1 MQLFLISG
9 LSGSGKSIA
18 LKVLEDSGFYCVDNL
33 PADMLA
39 ALVEH
44 LQHAGYSNIAVSI
57 DVRSANSVQRLPP
70 LLQQIR
76 QQGVDGMTRCAQ
88 ASGAGMPTPRL
99 LPQSA
104 GYAITSDL
112 ASVVGSPSRVANG
125 SISNVSETDVHVL
138 FLDAQTDTL
147 VKRFSETRR
156 LHPLSDG
163 VRTLP
168 ECVSYEREL
177 LAEIS
182 DIGHH
187 IDTTEL
193 NANSLRNWI
202 KQFIKVDRARL
213 TLLFQ
218 SFGYKHG
225 IPLDSDLVF
234 DVRCL
239 PNPHYAPELRP
250 LTGRDA
256 PVIEFLD
263 NASDAQQMFGDIRN
277 FVERWL
283 PSFVADNRSYLT
295 VAIGC
300 TGGQHRSVYLA
311 EKLALHFGHQQ
322 QVLVRHR
329 ELTQ

>member
-9 LSGSGKSIA
+9 LSGSGKSVA
-18 LKVLEDSGFYCVDNL
+18 LKVLEDSGYYCVDNL
-33 PADMLA
+33 PAELLSS
-39 ALVEH
+39 LVEY
-44 LQHAGYSNIAVSI
+44 LMHAGYSNIAVSI
-57 DVRSANSVQRLPP
+57 DVRSANSVQRLPG
-70 LLQQIR
+70 LLLELMQQE
-76 QQGVDGMTRCAQ
+76 
-88 ASGAGMPTPRL
+88 
-99 LPQSA
+99 
-104 GYAITSDL
+104 L
-112 ASVVGSPSRVANG
+112 A
-125 SISNVSETDVHVL
+125 VHVL
-138 FLDAQTDTL
+138 FLDAQSDTL

-168 ECVSYEREL
+168 ECVSHEREL

-182 DIGHH
+182 NIGHH

-193 NANSLRNWI
+193 NANALRAWI
-202 KQFIKVDRARL
+202 KNFIKVDRARL
-213 TLLFQ
+213 TLLFE
-218 SFGYKHG
+218 SFGFKHG
-225 IPLDSDLVF
+225 IPLDADLVF

-239 PNPHYAPELRP
+239 PNPHYDPVLRP

-256 PVIEFLD
+256 PVIEFLE
-263 NASDAQQMFGDIRN
+263 NTPSAQDMFGDISN

-283 PSFVADNRSYLT
+283 PSFVADNRNYLT

-311 EKLALHFGHQQ
+311 EKLAQHFGQQQ

-329 ELTQ
+329 GLIQ

>member
-1 MQLFLISG
+1 VQLFLISG

-18 LKVLEDSGFYCVDNL
+18 LKVLEDSGYYCVDNL

-44 LQHAGYSNIAVSI
+44 LQRAGYRNIAVSI

-70 LLQQIR
+70 LLQQIK
-76 QQGVDGMTRCAQ
+76 QQ
-88 ASGAGMPTPRL
+88 
-99 LPQSA
+99 
-104 GYAITSDL
+104 
-112 ASVVGSPSRVANG
+112 
-125 SISNVSETDVHVL
+125 NVDVHVL

-193 NANSLRNWI
+193 NANALRAWI
-202 KQFIKVDRARL
+202 KQFIKLDRARL

-225 IPLDSDLVF
+225 VPLDSDLVF

-239 PNPHYAPELRP
+239 PNPHYNPVLQP
-250 LTGRDA
+250 LTGRDNA
-256 PVIEFLD
+256 VIEFLD
-263 NASDAQQMFGDIRN
+263 NTPSAQDMYRDIRD

-295 VAIGC
+295 VALGC

-311 EKLALHFGHQQ
+311 EKLARHFEQQQ

-329 ELTQ
+329 ELSQ

>member
-9 LSGSGKSIA
+9 LSGSGKSVA
-18 LKVLEDSGFYCVDNL
+18 LKTLEDAGFYCVDNL
-33 PADMLA
+33 PAEMLSG
-39 ALVEH
+39 LIEH
-44 LQHAGYSNIAVSI
+44 LLPAGYSNIAVSI
-57 DVRSANSVQRLPP
+57 DVRSANSVQRLPEL
-70 LLQQIR
+70 LLQLR
-76 QQGVDGMTRCAQ
+76 QKNLT
-88 ASGAGMPTPRL
+88 
-99 LPQSA
+99 
-104 GYAITSDL
+104 
-112 ASVVGSPSRVANG
+112 
-125 SISNVSETDVHVL
+125 VHVL
-138 FLDAQTDTL
+138 FLDAQNDTL

-156 LHPLSDG
+156 LHPLNDAASLANG
-163 VRTLP
+163 KQGRTLP
-168 ECVSYEREL
+168 ECVQQEREL

-182 DIGHH
+182 SIGHR

-193 NANSLRNWI
+193 NANALRAWI

-218 SFGYKHG
+218 SFGFKHG

-239 PNPHYAPELRP
+239 PNPHYNPELRP

-256 PVIEFLD
+256 AVVEFLD
-263 NASDAQQMFGDIRN
+263 NTPGVQDMFGDIRD

-311 EKLALHFGHQQ
+311 EKLARYFEHQQ

-329 ELTQ
+329 ELA

>member
-1 MQLFLISG
+1 VQLFLISG
-9 LSGSGKSIA
+9 LSGSGKSVA
-18 LKVLEDSGFYCVDNL
+18 LKVLEDSGYYCVDNL
-33 PADMLA
+33 PAKLLA

-70 LLQQIR
+70 LLQQLK
-76 QQGVDGMTRCAQ
+76 QQG
-88 ASGAGMPTPRL
+88 L
-99 LPQSA
+99 
-104 GYAITSDL
+104 
-112 ASVVGSPSRVANG
+112 
-125 SISNVSETDVHVL
+125 DVHVL
-138 FLDAQTDTL
+138 FLDAQNDTL

-163 VRTLP
+163 IRTLP

-177 LAEIS
+177 LTEIS

-193 NANSLRNWI
+193 NANALRNWI

-239 PNPHYAPELRP
+239 PNPHYDPQLRP

-256 PVIEFLD
+256 PVIEFLE
-263 NASDAQQMFGDIRN
+263 NASDAQQMFGDIRD

-311 EKLALHFGHQQ
+311 EKLARHFGHQQ

>member
-9 LSGSGKSIA
+9 LSGSGKSIV
-18 LKVLEDSGFYCVDNL
+18 LKVLEDSGYYCVDNL
-33 PADMLA
+33 PADILA

-57 DVRSANSVQRLPP
+57 DVRSANSVQHLPP
-70 LLQQIR
+70 LLQQIKR
-76 QQGVDGMTRCAQ
+76 QG
-88 ASGAGMPTPRL
+88 
-99 LPQSA
+99 
-104 GYAITSDL
+104 I
-112 ASVVGSPSRVANG
+112 
-125 SISNVSETDVHVL
+125 DVHVL
-138 FLDAQTDTL
+138 FLDAQDDTL

-156 LHPLSDG
+156 LHPLSNG

-168 ECVSYEREL
+168 ECVNHEREL
-177 LAEIS
+177 LAGIS

-193 NANSLRNWI
+193 NANALRAWI

-239 PNPHYAPELRP
+239 PNPHYDAKLRP

-256 PVIEFLD
+256 AVIEFLD
-263 NASDAQQMFGDIRN
+263 NAAGTQDMFGDIRD
-277 FVERWL
+277 FIERWL
-283 PSFVADNRSYLT
+283 PSFIADNRSYLT

-311 EKLALHFGHQQ
+311 EKLAQHFEHRQ

-329 ELTQ
+329 ELSQ

>member
-1 MQLFLISG
+1 MNNSCTKTSSCAMQLFLISG

-18 LKVLEDSGFYCVDNL
+18 LKVLEDSGYYCVDNL

-44 LQHAGYSNIAVSI
+44 LQRAGYSNIAVSI

-76 QQGVDGMTRCAQ
+76 QQGVD
-88 ASGAGMPTPRL
+88 
-99 LPQSA
+99 
-104 GYAITSDL
+104 
-112 ASVVGSPSRVANG
+112 
-125 SISNVSETDVHVL
+125 VHVL

-156 LHPLSDG
+156 LHPLSDTTLLNG
-163 VRTLP
+163 DKKARTLP
-168 ECVSYEREL
+168 ECVSQEREL

-193 NANSLRNWI
+193 NANALRAWI
-202 KQFIKVDRARL
+202 KQFIRLDRARL

-239 PNPHYAPELRP
+239 PNPHYNPLLQP

-256 PVIEFLD
+256 AVIDFLD
-263 NASDAQQMFGDIRN
+263 KIPGAQAMYGDIRD

-311 EKLALHFGHQQ
+311 EKLARHFEHQQ

-329 ELTQ
+329 ELTH

>member
-18 LKVLEDSGFYCVDNL
+18 LKALEDSGYYCVDNL
-33 PADMLA
+33 PADLLG

-44 LQHAGYSNIAVSI
+44 LQRAGYSNIAVSI

-70 LLQQIR
+70 LLLQIR
-76 QQGVDGMTRCAQ
+76 QR
-88 ASGAGMPTPRL
+88 
-99 LPQSA
+99 
-104 GYAITSDL
+104 
-112 ASVVGSPSRVANG
+112 
-125 SISNVSETDVHVL
+125 NVDVHVL
-138 FLDAQTDTL
+138 FLDAQADTL

-156 LHPLSDG
+156 MHPLSNN

-168 ECVSYEREL
+168 ECVRYEREL
-177 LAEIS
+177 LADIS

-193 NANSLRNWI
+193 DANALRAWI
-202 KQFIKVDRARL
+202 KQFIKLDRARL

-225 IPLDSDLVF
+225 IPLDADMVF
-234 DVRCL
+234 DARCL
-239 PNPHYAPELRP
+239 PNPHYNPELRP
-250 LTGRDA
+250 LTGRD
-256 PVIEFLD
+256 PEVIGFLENSSIVQD
-263 NASDAQQMFGDIRN
+263 MFGDIRD

-283 PSFVADNRSYLT
+283 PGFVADNRSYLT

-300 TGGQHRSVYLA
+300 TGGQHRSVYLV
-311 EKLALHFGHQQ
+311 EKLARYFKHQQ

-329 ELTQ
+329 ELN